1 MIIHGE
7 RIARDESLS
16 DAALRFS
23 RYLPFGLRRWGA
35 RRAAARGLGR
45 AALRAAAN
53 DPMVLAR
60 LGMYAEAVNA
70 TGGGTRGAIAR
81 AAAAGAMGDIAPVRE
96 LYNAAASFRD
106 ADRRFLA
113 ASVAPFDAR
122 LAGSLLPAEDR
133 LDRAACAMAAG
144 DFLAA
149 GLGLER
155 CEVDSRA
162 GYLRGAL
169 AAWRGEWRL
178 ARDLLNCAFEGD
190 ALARPLLSDSDSP
203 TTLSEFN
210 SQATLVQVA
219 GPLVTVVMPAHN
231 AASTLSISL
240 ASILS
245 QTWRNIEVIVID
257 DRSTDRTVSV
267 ARSIAQLDG
276 RVRVIG
282 NSRSPGAYGARNTGI
297 ESAKGD
303 FISLHDADD
312 WAHPQR
318 LERQM
323 RALGSTRLATVCRYF
338 RLDAAGRPVCP
349 RVFPFVRLS
358 PIAVTTRAEVWHAG
372 GLFEEVPLGADSEWL
387 ARVDNRWGR
396 RATLRTGE
404 VGMVALWDAGSLSS
418 APATGLVGEGLRRR
432 IDYVTQ
438 WRRRHAG
445 FK

>member
-1 MIIHGE
+1 MIVRGE

-16 DAALRFS
+16 DAELRLTRF
-23 RYLPFGLRRWGA
+23 LPFGLRRWGA
-35 RRAAARGLGR
+35 RRAAARGLGG
-45 AALRAAAN
+45 AALRATAG
-53 DPMVLAR
+53 DPVVLAR
-60 LGMYAEAVNA
+60 LGMYVEAVNA
-70 TGGGTRGAIAR
+70 TGGGRRGAIAR
-81 AAAAGAMGDIAPVRE
+81 AAAAGAMGDLGPVRE
-96 LYNAAASFRD
+96 LHNTAASFRN

-113 ASVAPFDAR
+113 ASVAPFDPR
-122 LAGSLLPAEDR
+122 LAGSILPADDH
-133 LDRAACAMAAG
+133 LDRAACSIAAG
-144 DFLAA
+144 DLLAVEF
-149 GLGLER
+149 GLER
-155 CEVDSRA
+155 CESDSRA

-178 ARDLLNCAFEGD
+178 ARELLNRAFEGEG
-190 ALARPLLSDSDSP
+190 LARPLQPDSDLP
-203 TTLSEFN
+203 TILSEFN
-210 SQATLVQVA
+210 SQATLAQVD

-240 ASILS
+240 ASVLS

-267 ARSIAQLDG
+267 AQSFAKVDG

-282 NSRSPGAYGARNTGI
+282 NNRSPGAYGARNTGI
-297 ESAKGD
+297 EAAKAD

-318 LERQM
+318 LENQM
-323 RALGSTRLATVCRYF
+323 CALGSSRLATVCRYF

-358 PIAVTTRAEVWHAG
+358 PIAVTTRAEVWHSG

-396 RATLRTGE
+396 RSTLRTGE

-418 APATGLVGEGLRRR
+418 APETGLMGEGLRRR

-438 WRRRHAG
+438 WRRRHAALD
-445 FK
+445 